1 MCTHIKVEGAEGV
14 AEIVAI
20 QDYMIYNIVKDRGG
34 KATKAQIAETLGGGD
49 EVKMLIEEK
58 LRMMAR
64 FGLIV
69 VEGDT
74 VKIP

>member
-1 MCTHIKVEGAEGV
+1 MTAIA
-14 AEIVAI
+14 AI
-20 QDYMIYNIVKDRGG
+20 QDYMIYNVLRDRGG
-34 KATKAQIAETLGGGD
+34 RATKEQIVEALGGGD
-49 EVKMLIEEK
+49 EVRRVVEEK

-64 FGLIV
+64 FGLVV